1 MWILPHC
8 AAFQYET
15 KHLWHNFGILIVFFF
30 AFQVM
35 AMIAIEATQGITFL
49 SIIIFECENE
59 ECKKLNARLASRK
72 EAARRGELEQDIKG
86 LVRTRKPFTWE
97 RLSYTVPVSG
107 GHKRLLNEVY
117 RHILVRCIL
126 LIACSSFHYEGAEHV

>member
-35 AMIAIEATQGITFL
+35 AMIAIEATQGIVFL
-49 SIIIFECENE
+49 SIVIFERENKE
-59 ECKKLNARLASRK
+59 RKKLN
-72 EAARRGELEQDIKG
+72 ERRGELEQDIKG